1 MLGDNCPIM
10 RIALSFVFA
19 AWVLLS
25 SARADG
31 IPLVGTQHVAITNVC
46 AWPNLTLL
54 PSGEIAAVLFNRPSH
69 GQREGDIE
77 CWVSKDGGM
86 WEKRSRITRHLPDTV
101 RMNHAAGTAHNG
113 DFVVLCSGWTNVKQ
127 PIRPKQQAFRDGII
141 NVWVMRS
148 KDNGRTWSKLE
159 RFPNADAGWTEYIP
173 FGDIWKGS
181 DRMLHASCY
190 QGQFRDP
197 TRSFHTKG
205 WRSWHFKSDDDGRTW
220 QRGSII
226 GPRHNET
233 DIFPLGDG
241 EWLAAARIDKME
253 LVRSVD
259 NGLTWGEAQ
268 PVTIRN
274 EINGHLMRLEDG
286 RLLLSYGVRVANRKG
301 VCAKTSSD
309 DGKTWSDPVRLA
321 VTLNNAD
328 CGYPASVQL
337 PNGNIVTA
345 WYSKHSPQYEGYH
358 MGVTIWRSDA
368 D

>member
-25 SARADG
+25 SARANG

-173 FGDIWKGS
+173 FGDIWKDLTECCTRRVIKGS
-181 DRMLHASCY
+181 SGIP
-190 QGQFRDP
+190 QGHFIRKVGGHGILKAMTMAALGSVARSSGLGTMRP
-197 TRSFHTKG
+197 TSF
-205 WRSWHFKSDDDGRTW
+205 
-220 QRGSII
+220 
-226 GPRHNET
+226 
-233 DIFPLGDG
+233 
-241 EWLAAARIDKME
+241 
-253 LVRSVD
+253 RSVTA
-259 NGLTWGEAQ
+259 NGWPPPGSTRW
-268 PVTIRN
+268 N
-274 EINGHLMRLEDG
+274 
-286 RLLLSYGVRVANRKG
+286 
-301 VCAKTSSD
+301 
-309 DGKTWSDPVRLA
+309 WSA
-321 VTLNNAD
+321 
-328 CGYPASVQL
+328 
-337 PNGNIVTA
+337 A
-345 WYSKHSPQYEGYH
+345 WITG
-358 MGVTIWRSDA
+358 
-368 D
+368 

>member
-1 MLGDNCPIM
+1 
-10 RIALSFVFA
+10 
-19 AWVLLS
+19 
-25 SARADG
+25 
-31 IPLVGTQHVAITNVC
+31 
-46 AWPNLTLL
+46 
-54 PSGEIAAVLFNRPSH
+54 
-69 GQREGDIE
+69 
-77 CWVSKDGGM
+77 
-86 WEKRSRITRHLPDTV
+86 
-101 RMNHAAGTAHNG
+101 
-113 DFVVLCSGWTNVKQ
+113 
-127 PIRPKQQAFRDGII
+127 
-141 NVWVMRS
+141 
-148 KDNGRTWSKLE
+148 
-159 RFPNADAGWTEYIP
+159 
-173 FGDIWKGS
+173 
-181 DRMLHASCY
+181 
-190 QGQFRDP
+190 
-197 TRSFHTKG
+197 
-205 WRSWHFKSDDDGRTW
+205 
-220 QRGSII
+220 
-226 GPRHNET
+226 
-233 DIFPLGDG
+233 
-241 EWLAAARIDKME
+241 ME